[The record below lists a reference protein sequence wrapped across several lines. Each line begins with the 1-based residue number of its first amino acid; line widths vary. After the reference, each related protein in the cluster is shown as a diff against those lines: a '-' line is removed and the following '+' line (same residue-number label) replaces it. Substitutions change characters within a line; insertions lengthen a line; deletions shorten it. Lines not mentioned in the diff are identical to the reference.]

1 MAPGG
6 LRQKRNQEQT
16 TRNVNSNETTV
27 ESNLVSPSSATQ
39 SPEVPNHET
48 SEIPSTEDDVAARTT
63 AGSKKRTR
71 GLTMG
76 KGILKYFDTK
86 KTKIKIDVNES
97 VGRPLDADQSAKLSS
112 QIGVVTRDVLPVPKK
127 WKEVDENHGLE
138 PGFDHLKNVMDV
150 NIDDPGVRQC
160 LINRIKISTRNQ
172 RHKLHLH
179 FQKYATVQEAKNN
192 KPSFGPNKEQWEEL
206 CDYFASDKFK
216 RVSEVNKE
224 NRSKLRYKHIAGR
237 KAFIVKSREISLQ
250 QLNGEACDAIE
261 LFAHTHSKEE
271 DGWESNEAWEKM
283 KMKRDEYAEQGI
295 DKSSR
300 EIMLEVLGHGTG
312 YIKGLGYG
320 PKPPSKRSVSYD
332 TSSELQKKLLETQ
345 EKLVASDTQVEELKT
360 EVSDFKN
367 QLSMQGDQLLEQGA
381 EVTVMRDQLNKLMNV
396 LAGQGMQL

>member
-1 MAPGG
+1 MAPGD

-150 NIDDPGVRQC
+150 NIDDHGVRQC

-216 RVSEVNKE
+216 VDEATI
-224 NRSKLRYKHIAGR
+224 SKKNLHMGR
-237 KAFIVKSREISLQ
+237 ILIKTPLSDIPRDPFPVMVDGTEFFIRIREEAECDEDDYTDWSD
-250 QLNGEACDAIE
+250 GEILVFDEDNCD
-261 LFAHTHSKEE
+261 
-271 DGWESNEAWEKM
+271 WW
-283 KMKRDEYAEQGI
+283 
-295 DKSSR
+295 
-300 EIMLEVLGHGTG
+300 
-312 YIKGLGYG
+312 
-320 PKPPSKRSVSYD
+320 
-332 TSSELQKKLLETQ
+332 
-345 EKLVASDTQVEELKT
+345 
-360 EVSDFKN
+360 
-367 QLSMQGDQLLEQGA
+367 
-381 EVTVMRDQLNKLMNV
+381 
-396 LAGQGMQL
+396 

>member
-6 LRQKRNQEQT
+6 LRQKHNLIARTNIKEHLNKIPEKRTGLSEGNQEQT

-27 ESNLVSPSSATQ
+27 ESNLVSPSSTTQ

-48 SEIPSTEDDVAARTT
+48 SEIPSTKDDVAARTT

-76 KGILKYFDTK
+76 KGILNR
-86 KTKIKIDVNES
+86 KTSRCRS
-97 VGRPLDADQSAKLSS
+97 VCKAFKSNWRSDSRCPSGS
-112 QIGVVTRDVLPVPKK
+112 KK

-138 PGFDHLKNVMDV
+138 LGFDHLKNVMDV

-179 FQKYATVQEAKNN
+179 FQKYATVQEAKSN

-237 KAFIVKSREISLQ
+237 KAFTVKSHEISLQ
-250 QLNGEACDAIE
+250 ELNGEPHVMSLNCLPVHI
-261 LFAHTHSKEE
+261 L
-271 DGWESNEAWEKM
+271 NM
-283 KMKRDEYAEQGI
+283 KMVGNPMR
-295 DKSSR
+295 
-300 EIMLEVLGHGTG
+300 LG
-312 YIKGLGYG
+312 
-320 PKPPSKRSVSYD
+320 
-332 TSSELQKKLLETQ
+332 
-345 EKLVASDTQVEELKT
+345 
-360 EVSDFKN
+360 
-367 QLSMQGDQLLEQGA
+367 
-381 EVTVMRDQLNKLMNV
+381 
-396 LAGQGMQL
+396 